1 MGKPTADNC
10 STVTDMLQIFADIR
24 HICPF
29 GKGNYFAHHFFN
41 PSEVKPKP
49 IVPHA
54 YTFSRALCQLRVITS
69 SFDGLAGLSQSF
81 LTGQSNY
88 FGFGFTTL
96 N

>member
-29 GKGNYFAHHFFN
+29 GKGRQVSRSSQIRIELSCFVSASQEISLLH
-41 PSEVKPKP
+41 VKED
-49 IVPHA
+49 V
-54 YTFSRALCQLRVITS
+54 L
-69 SFDGLAGLSQSF
+69 
-81 LTGQSNY
+81 
-88 FGFGFTTL
+88 L